1 MRGRVTLRREPEEP
15 THVERAQRAR
25 PVFWGGCENQ
35 ESLTAPPT
43 SIGDR
48 RRFGRPQLTVLR
60 ETLHLHA
67 SHSVP
72 PFSPR
77 EGGGTWRACLLT
89 FPASLGFLFPQG
101 ARLWAAG
108 ETRHHGSVSSA
119 QTVLTPTSPKL
130 ESWLYFVRS
139 EGEVKLHRSSPPGVS
154 QDEGVQEVCSVR
166 RPRGCGP
173 WGILLR
179 RRRGQGKKLQD
190 GTTDKLE
197 ACLMGQTQAMGEG

>member
-1 MRGRVTLRREPEEP
+1 M
-15 THVERAQRAR
+15 
-25 PVFWGGCENQ
+25 FWGGCENQ
-35 ESLTAPPT
+35 EFLTAPKT

-48 RRFGRPQLTVLR
+48 RRFGCLQLTALW

-77 EGGGTWRACLLT
+77 EGGGTRRACPST
-89 FPASLGFLFPQG
+89 FPASLLHLFPQRAG
-101 ARLWAAG
+101 LW
-108 ETRHHGSVSSA
+108 ETRHHGSVPSA
-119 QTVLTPTSPKL
+119 QSVLTPASPKL
-130 ESWLYFVRS
+130 ELWLYFVRG

-154 QDEGVQEVCSVR
+154 QDEGVHEVCSVR

-190 GTTDKLE
+190 GATDKLE
-197 ACLMGQTQAMGEG
+197 ACLMGQTQAMGGG